1 MPPRHTALHPHSPP
15 STQPH
20 LITAPPSS
28 QLYPHHHPH
37 LPPPRHTAPPHHRS
51 TLTTLH
57 PPSTQPLNT
66 APQHSPPPH
75 LVPQSLSLVF
85 PSGVL
90 GHSMS
95 ATLST
100 HHLPH
105 RLPSPPSALH
115 HLPSSLIPNKKKVST
130 SQSGP
135 FRINNIIYFMV
146 KSICQRHPRHIAC
159 IHHMPANATPRPCK
173 PCRQ

>member
-1 MPPRHTALHPHSPP
+1 MPPRHATPPHSPT
-15 STQPH
+15 SSQPH
-20 LITAPPSS
+20 FITALPSP
-28 QLYPHHHPH
+28 QLYPHHSSTLTTIHTSLHPATQPS
-37 LPPPRHTAPPHHRS
+37 LHTAPPH
-51 TLTTLH
+51 
-57 PPSTQPLNT
+57 
-66 APQHSPPPH
+66 H

-105 RLPSPPSALH
+105 RLPSPPAPLSTLRSP
-115 HLPSSLIPNKKKVST
+115 PSPLIPHPKQKKVST

-159 IHHMPANATPRPCK
+159 LHHMPANATPRPCK

>member
-1 MPPRHTALHPHSPP
+1 MPPRHATPPHSPP

-28 QLYPHHHPH
+28 QIYPHHHPH
-37 LPPPRHTAPPHHRS
+37 LPPHSPTSSP
-51 TLTTLH
+51 LH
-57 PPSTQPLNT
+57 PPSTQPT
-66 APQHSPPPH
+66 SPPRPAEFIACFFR
-75 LVPQSLSLVF
+75 QVF
-85 PSGVL
+85 SDIPCPPPSPRTTFPTVSPL
-90 GHSMS
+90 HP
-95 ATLST
+95 L
-100 HHLPH
+100 HP
-105 RLPSPPSALH
+105 PPSALH
-115 HLPSSLIPNKKKVST
+115 YLPLIPHPKQKKVST

-159 IHHMPANATPRPCK
+159 LHHMPTNATPRPCK

>member
-1 MPPRHTALHPHSPP
+1 MPPRHTALPPHSP
-15 STQPH
+15 T
-20 LITAPPSS
+20 SS
-28 QLYPHHHPH
+28 PLHPHHSSTLTTIHTSLHPA
-37 LPPPRHTAPPHHRS
+37 LPHHRS
-51 TLTTLH
+51 TL
-57 PPSTQPLNT
+57 PP
-66 APQHSPPPH
+66 HSPPPH

-105 RLPSPPSALH
+105 RLPSPPAPLSTLRSP
-115 HLPSSLIPNKKKVST
+115 PSPLIPHPKQKKVST

-159 IHHMPANATPRPCK
+159 LHHMPANATPRPCK